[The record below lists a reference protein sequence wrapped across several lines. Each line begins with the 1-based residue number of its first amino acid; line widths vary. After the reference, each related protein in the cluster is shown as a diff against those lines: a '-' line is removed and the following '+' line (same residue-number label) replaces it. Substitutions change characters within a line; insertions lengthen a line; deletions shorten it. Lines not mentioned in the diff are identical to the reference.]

1 MVEGHPTG
9 RTAVPAAIETARRE
23 AIAAYD
29 LSGGPRMIDLDG
41 LVQVAAALCGVS
53 TAVVNIIDDR
63 QQHQIAA
70 VGFEPAVCSR
80 EDSMCAVTLDDPKL
94 RVIQDARE
102 DSRWA
107 ENPFVTGE
115 IGNVRFYA
123 SSPLVTPE
131 GVTIGSLCVFD
142 EEVHDLSAEQRLA
155 LDTLADQV
163 VDALELR
170 RLSRELQ
177 SSNEQ
182 LERFAAQVSHD
193 LRNPLAA
200 IAGFVELAADSP
212 ELADAPLAAAALGRA
227 EAAAERMSALI
238 GDLLSFARLGGTQLR
253 REPVDLAGLV
263 EAVREDLQGE
273 IAASGAEI
281 AVDAD
286 IDLIGDPTLLR
297 AMLQNLVGNAV
308 KFTWADGRA
317 PRIAVSAET
326 MPGALRLTIDDNG
339 PGVPVEQRER
349 VFELM
354 ERGTTEEPTG
364 LGIGL
369 STCRRIV
376 DAHGGTIGI
385 DEAPTGGARS
395 WVVLPR

>member
-1 MVEGHPTG
+1 M
-9 RTAVPAAIETARRE
+9 PAALETARRE

-29 LSGGPRMIDLDG
+29 LTDGSRMLDLDG

-53 TAVVNIIDDR
+53 TAVVNIIDER
-63 QQHQIAA
+63 HQHQIAA
-70 VGFEPAVCSR
+70 VGLEPTVCSR

-94 RVIQDARE
+94 RVVRDASLDE
-102 DSRWA
+102 RWA
-107 ENPFVTGE
+107 ANPFVTGE
-115 IGNVRFYA
+115 IANVRFYA

-131 GVTIGSLCVFD
+131 GVTIGTLCVFD
-142 EEVHDLSAEQRLA
+142 EQPRELTVEQRLA

-170 RLSRELQ
+170 RIGRELQ

-212 ELADAPLAAAALGRA
+212 ELADAPQAAAALERA
-227 EAAAERMSALI
+227 EAAAERMSVLI
-238 GDLLSFARLGGTQLR
+238 GDLLAFAKLGGAQPR
-253 REPVDLAGLV
+253 REPVALGELV

-273 IAASGAEI
+273 IAGTGAEV

-286 IDLIGDPTLLR
+286 VDLIGDPTLLR
-297 AMLQNLVGNAV
+297 AMLQNLVGNAI
-308 KFTWADGRA
+308 KFTWADGRT
-317 PRIAVSAET
+317 PRVLVHAQT
-326 MPGALRLTIDDNG
+326 MPGALRLTVDDNG

-354 ERGTTEEPTG
+354 ERGTTAEPTG

>member
-1 MVEGHPTG
+1 M
-9 RTAVPAAIETARRE
+9 PAAIETARRE

-29 LSGGPRMIDLDG
+29 LGSGPRMIDLDG

-94 RVIQDARE
+94 RVIHDARE
-102 DSRWA
+102 DARWA
-107 ENPFVTGE
+107 TNPFVTGE

-131 GVTIGSLCVFD
+131 GVTIGTLCVFD
-142 EEVHDLSAEQRLA
+142 EDVHDLTVEQRLA

-212 ELADAPLAAAALGRA
+212 ELADAPQAAAALGRA

-238 GDLLSFARLGGTQLR
+238 GDLLSFAKLGGAQPR
-253 REPVDLAGLV
+253 REPVDLGELV

-273 IAASGAEI
+273 IAGTGAEI

-297 AMLQNLVGNAV
+297 AMLQNLVGNAI

>member
-1 MVEGHPTG
+1 
-9 RTAVPAAIETARRE
+9 VPAAIETARRE

-29 LSGGPRMIDLDG
+29 LDSGPRMVDLDG

-94 RVIQDARE
+94 RVIHDARA
-102 DSRWA
+102 DARWA
-107 ENPFVTGE
+107 DNPFVTGE

-131 GVTIGSLCVFD
+131 GVTIGTLCVFD
-142 EEVHDLSAEQRLA
+142 EDVHDLTVEQRLA

-170 RLSRELQ
+170 RISRELQ

-212 ELADAPLAAAALGRA
+212 ELADAPQAAAALGRA

-238 GDLLSFARLGGTQLR
+238 GDLLSFAKLGGAQPR
-253 REPVDLAGLV
+253 RQPVDLADLV

-273 IAASGAEI
+273 IAGTGAEI
-281 AVDAD
+281 TVHAD

-297 AMLQNLVGNAV
+297 AMLQNLVGNAI

-376 DAHGGTIGI
+376 DSHGGTIGI
-385 DEAPTGGARS
+385 DAAPTGGARS